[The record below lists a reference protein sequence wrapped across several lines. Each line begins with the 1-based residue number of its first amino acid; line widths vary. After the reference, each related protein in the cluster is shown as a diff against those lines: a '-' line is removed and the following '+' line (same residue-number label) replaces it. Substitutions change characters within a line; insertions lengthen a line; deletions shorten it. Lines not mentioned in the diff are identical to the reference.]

1 MTSEELKNEVFKI
14 LPFVSAN
21 IADSSY
27 AVMTKES
34 FMETSKYMKWLL
46 SVFNVFG
53 WEAKFDCDD
62 FAMTWKMMTSLRHA
76 KASQGRSEGVACG
89 VVWYVSD
96 KTGNGHAI
104 NLVKT
109 EDGWEFFEPQT
120 AEFVKLSDEERTSV
134 CFVLF

>member
-34 FMETSKYMKWLL
+34 FLETSKYMKWLL

-53 WEAKFDCDD
+53 WEAKFGIEEMCQD
-62 FAMTWKMMTSLRHA
+62 AWRWQSNNP
-76 KASQGRSEGVACG
+76 
-89 VVWYVSD
+89 
-96 KTGNGHAI
+96 NGYRI
-104 NLVKT
+104 EELELV
-109 EDGWEFFEPQT
+109 
-120 AEFVKLSDEERTSV
+120 
-134 CFVLF
+134 